1 MNDRGFASLTLV
13 ITVSS
18 IILAFSALQ
27 SLDIAQFF
35 DQTRT
40 KQYRLMNYYNA
51 YSCIDQAILNL
62 SHNYFY
68 RISTSTPISYLD
80 CSIEEVVELNG
91 LIQISSV
98 GNYRNI
104 NVKRVATVKLNDFG
118 IEVIKK

>member
-1 MNDRGFASLTLV
+1 MNSRGFMSLTLV

-27 SLDIAQFF
+27 SLDIAQLF

-68 RISTSTPISYLD
+68 RVSTSTPIPYLS
-80 CSIEEVVELNG
+80 CSIEEVIEQNG
-91 LIQISSV
+91 LVSISAI
-98 GNYRNI
+98 GNYKNI
-104 NVKRVATVKLNDFG
+104 DVKRSAAVRLNDFS